1 MAIMRACLGCG
12 QLSHGSRCGPCARA
26 HDARRGTTTERFGA
40 GWATISRKVIARD
53 GGECQLGLPGCTFV
67 ATTADHV
74 VARSLGGDS
83 DMSNLRA
90 ACRPCNSRRGAR
102 AA

>member
-1 MAIMRACLGCG
+1 
-12 QLSHGSRCGPCARA
+12 
-26 HDARRGTTTERFGA
+26 
-40 GWATISRKVIARD
+40 VIERD
-53 GGECQLGLPGCTFV
+53 GGVCQLSLPGCTFV

-74 VARSLGGDS
+74 IPRSLGGDS
-83 DMSNLRA
+83 DPDNLRA

>member
-1 MAIMRACLGCG
+1 
-12 QLSHGSRCGPCARA
+12 
-26 HDARRGTTTERFGA
+26 
-40 GWATISRKVIARD
+40 VIERD

-67 ATTADHV
+67 ATTADHIV
-74 VARSLGGDS
+74 SRSLGGDS

-90 ACRPCNSRRGAR
+90 ACRSCNSRRGAR